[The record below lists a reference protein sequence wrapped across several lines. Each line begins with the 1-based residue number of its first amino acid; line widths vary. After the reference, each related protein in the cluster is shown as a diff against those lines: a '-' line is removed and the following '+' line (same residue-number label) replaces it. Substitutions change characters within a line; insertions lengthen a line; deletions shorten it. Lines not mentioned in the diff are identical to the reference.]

1 MEEAAEDNRRG
12 RKDKGWNGKWGS
24 EWKGELGLGLG
35 FGSVYSSTKPWRQI
49 GQKGSDSS
57 VTVILSLHTWQKYGL
72 APPSPAEDMVAR
84 RREGKGWRRRISCKM
99 QCLPGFKREQIIG
112 LVCWARIGPDQPVL
126 TQMK

>member
-1 MEEAAEDNRRG
+1 MVEEVAEDNRRG
-12 RKDKGWNGKWGS
+12 RKERGWNGKWGS
-24 EWKGELGLGLG
+24 EWKDELGLG

-84 RREGKGWRRRISCKM
+84 RKEGKGWGRRSILKIAMPAS
-99 QCLPGFKREQIIG
+99 FKR
-112 LVCWARIGPDQPVL
+112 DQ
-126 TQMK
+126 TIEEK